1 LLVMVTFFG
10 ISFLK
15 SPRWNLVIWLI
26 IRLDMKI
33 ELIESKI
40 K

>member
-1 LLVMVTFFG
+1 MVIFFG

-15 SPRWNLVIWLI
+15 SPRWIVIWL

-33 ELIESKI
+33 ELIQFKI
-40 K
+40 E